1 MLRESPL
8 KLSHVNRKANGVADA
23 LAKLTRNWNS
33 LYNWSEVPET
43 IKLLAAKDVI
53 DILHY

>member
-53 DILHY
+53 DILH